1 MKIKIGE
8 LYEIYQ
14 KYGDLGFKVDT
25 PYGYKNIEWCGI
37 TEKNADVYRCEL
49 ENGMFVE
56 GADYHRLKKTDNDFV
71 YLKEIQKG
79 QIIQTKEG
87 DSPVVSVELLEEKD
101 TLYDVQV
108 EEVHQYYTNGIV
120 SHNTVLTVDLLMF
133 LFFNT
138 TTKTQKAEEIFNR
151 FTDKD
156 KVSVRGEITIDG
168 EDYIIARTIERK
180 KSKSGEWNVKTDLD
194 FFKKLA
200 DGQLMNFTGEQRR
213 ETEKFIKNSIGEQED
228 FLTTILTTATNL
240 EDLLESKP
248 TARGQV
254 LTKFLGLEFL
264 KKKEETGKELYSE
277 FSKGML
283 SNVYNTEALK
293 QQITDSDLEIQRL
306 EEEVKTANNN
316 ITDVSNRLITGQEY
330 KDNLLKSKHTDIP
343 QELIIMNPSTIE
355 LEIQGLV
362 NDNGKVKIQID
373 DVDVSEP
380 KEYYHEDNHDEV
392 KDKLMNT
399 KIEKNRAWD
408 KVEDIS
414 DMVNKYGDGMQ
425 CQHCGIKLM
434 EAELTKKKVAELGE
448 WKEKLNT
455 LTDDV
460 VKLETTEKKFIELK
474 NDFDRYEKNKL
485 VMGKLELTLESNDLK
500 RSKLDDKLQR
510 YFDAQEKIK
519 KNNEL
524 DEKIIK
530 ANIRIE
536 QLETEKR
543 TYEKTITSSSV
554 TIGNLKDKIEKN
566 NDYIKKIAEEF
577 EREKV
582 YKIYVEIFGKNG
594 ISKIIMKTMMPFI
607 NSELQRLLMDS
618 CYFRMEIRISD
629 KNEVEFWM
637 IDNSTGI
644 EKLMVSGSGYE
655 RTIASLALRAVL
667 SKVCSLPKPNI
678 VVMDEVFGKISNE
691 NLDMV
696 GEFFMKIKDY
706 FEKIFVITH
715 NPMITNWAD
724 SMVKINKVD
733 NISRVIQ

>member
-14 KYGDLGFKVDT
+14 KYGDLGFKVST

-79 QIIQTKEG
+79 EMIQTKEG
-87 DSPVVSVELLEEKD
+87 DSPVVCIKLLEEKD

-120 SHNTVLTVDLLMF
+120 SHNTVLSVDLLMF

-180 KSKSGEWNVKTDLD
+180 KAKSGEWNVKTELD

-200 DGQLMNFTGEQRR
+200 DGQLQNFTGEQRR

-293 QQITDSDLEIQRL
+293 QQITDSELEIQRL
-306 EEEVKTANNN
+306 EEEVKTANTN
-316 ITDVSNRLITGQEY
+316 ISEVSSRLTTGQEY

-362 NDNGKVKIQID
+362 NDNGKVKKQID

-414 DMVNKYGDGMQ
+414 D
-425 CQHCGIKLM
+425 
-434 EAELTKKKVAELGE
+434 
-448 WKEKLNT
+448 
-455 LTDDV
+455 
-460 VKLETTEKKFIELK
+460 
-474 NDFDRYEKNKL
+474 
-485 VMGKLELTLESNDLK
+485 
-500 RSKLDDKLQR
+500 
-510 YFDAQEKIK
+510 
-519 KNNEL
+519 
-524 DEKIIK
+524 
-530 ANIRIE
+530 
-536 QLETEKR
+536 
-543 TYEKTITSSSV
+543 
-554 TIGNLKDKIEKN
+554 
-566 NDYIKKIAEEF
+566 
-577 EREKV
+577 
-582 YKIYVEIFGKNG
+582 
-594 ISKIIMKTMMPFI
+594 
-607 NSELQRLLMDS
+607 
-618 CYFRMEIRISD
+618 
-629 KNEVEFWM
+629 
-637 IDNSTGI
+637 
-644 EKLMVSGSGYE
+644 
-655 RTIASLALRAVL
+655 
-667 SKVCSLPKPNI
+667 
-678 VVMDEVFGKISNE
+678 
-691 NLDMV
+691 
-696 GEFFMKIKDY
+696 
-706 FEKIFVITH
+706 
-715 NPMITNWAD
+715 
-724 SMVKINKVD
+724 
-733 NISRVIQ
+733 